1 MIILPYKENFIRKNF
16 IENSF
21 GNSNDKGFLPDF
33 NLFKKLNSTDLY
45 YLAQNYNW
53 DDGVEVLN
61 WIVDSP
67 KCDKGCASLIF
78 WTSEPD
84 FYFEYTE
91 DTIPDYE
98 KETFHLLKKITD
110 KFRNNELKKSSLKY
124 DPTYR
129 VNKIEWN
136 KQYTGWQI
144 PEELKNKTKGFTPIY
159 LSKIQG
165 MIWEWQR
172 KRKLA
177 KREARKRKRK
187 K

>member
-16 IENSF
+16 IEYSF
-21 GNSNDKGFLPDF
+21 ENPDEDF
-33 NLFKKLNSTDLY
+33 IPDYNLFKKLNSTDLY

-53 DDGVEVLN
+53 DDGIKVLH
-61 WIVDSP
+61 WIIDSP

-84 FYFEYTE
+84 FYFGYTI

-98 KETFHLLKKITD
+98 KQTFLLLKKITD
-110 KFRNNELKKSSLKY
+110 KFRNNEFKKNSLKY
-124 DPTYR
+124 DPTER
-129 VNKIEWN
+129 VKRIDWSID
-136 KQYTGWQI
+136 YTGWHI
-144 PEELKNKTKGFTPIY
+144 AEELKNITKGITPIS
-159 LSKIQG
+159 LSLLQG
-165 MIWEWQR
+165 LIWEWQR

-177 KREARKRKRK
+177 KREARKRNRK